1 MTPGAFDPADHR
13 LHKPCHRQSAQMASQ
28 IAEQLLRSLVTAAI
42 PHVST
47 MNGTTT
53 MTYTRLEQEFLEDH
67 RHLTRGFQS
76 LIDAVERNDVER
88 CRRDASELDCI
99 AGPHIEFEEHVLYPR
114 VRNARG
120 DELGT
125 RLLREHQ
132 VARSALLFL
141 ESRGTEPLNPADRAR
156 VLEQLR
162 VGLEHAV
169 TCGTLLNHLTV
180 LDDTEQDEM
189 LKRLHEFKSNN
200 MRWTE
205 LSGQVPATVAGSTT
219 PTSVPH

>member
-1 MTPGAFDPADHR
+1 
-13 LHKPCHRQSAQMASQ
+13 
-28 IAEQLLRSLVTAAI
+28 
-42 PHVST
+42 
-47 MNGTTT
+47 

-76 LIDAVERNDVER
+76 LIDAVEHNDVER
-88 CRRDASELDCI
+88 CRHDADELDRV

-114 VRNARG
+114 LRKERG
-120 DELGT
+120 DELGA

-132 VARSALLFL
+132 VARSAILFL
-141 ESRGTEPLNPADRAR
+141 ESRGTEPLNPSDRAR

-169 TCGTLLNHLTV
+169 TCGTVLSHLTV
-180 LDDTEQDEM
+180 LDDSEQVEM
-189 LKRLHEFKSNN
+189 LKCLHEFRSHN

-205 LSGQVPATVAGSTT
+205 LSGHVPATVADPTT
-219 PTSVPH
+219 PTRSRDTRHQLERG